1 MIYNS
6 DYLRKYQHTQ
16 FKDYAIRILDYM
28 VIYHNKHFVKAFDN
42 LVIDLSKT
50 NLEFYPYVLH
60 NPYLDYQAQENDNGL
75 VFQVV
80 FTDKDY
86 KTIKDIK
93 TLDHDGISCDS
104 DNVWERMNK
113 DISVEQ
119 IIKFAISEINIDI
132 VTHLLKLANINQMGF
147 KTFNKFNNNS
157 LGYGLWTT
165 TH

>member
-6 DYLRKYQHTQ
+6 YYLRMYQHTQ
-16 FKDYAIRILDYM
+16 FKGYAIHTLDYM
-28 VIYHNKHFVKAFDN
+28 VIYYNRHFVKAFDN

-50 NLEFYPYVLH
+50 NLEFYPYALH
-60 NPYLDYQAQENDNGL
+60 NPHLDYQAQENDNGL

-93 TLDHDGISCDS
+93 TLDHDGIPCGSN
-104 DNVWERMNK
+104 NVRERMEK
-113 DISVEQ
+113 DISVGQ
-119 IIKFAISEINIDI
+119 IIKFAIGEINIDI
-132 VTHLLKLANINQMGF
+132 ITHLLKLDDINQMDF

-157 LGYGLWTT
+157 LGYGL
-165 TH
+165 